1 MNHNDL
7 SVIKKGGDRLMAR
20 YSGPDPQK
28 YIRIREAA
36 IELIVSRE
44 VIRFGIS
51 PSSFLAGAADG
62 RRLPL
67 STTLRV
73 SPFRNVRRR
82 AHLRKAAVSENRHSR
97 FDPSDRHRQ
106 WAVDASL
113 LTRSSYCIIAVE
125 NYSASSAAIWRP
137 Q

>member
-1 MNHNDL
+1 MTDFLLLVILFMNHNDL

-51 PSSFLAGAADG
+51 PSSFLAGGG
-62 RRLPL
+62 RW
-67 STTLRV
+67 TEIATLNNT
-73 SPFRNVRRR
+73 SGIT
-82 AHLRKAAVSENRHSR
+82 L
-97 FDPSDRHRQ
+97 
-106 WAVDASL
+106 
-113 LTRSSYCIIAVE
+113 
-125 NYSASSAAIWRP
+125 
-137 Q
+137 